1 MTLLTTIAAFLI
13 TLGVLV
19 VIHEYGHYW
28 VAKKSGVKV
37 LRFSIG
43 FGRPLARWV
52 RGPDRTEWVLAAL
65 PLGGYVR
72 MLDERDP
79 ECLPIAPADLPR
91 AFNRQSVY
99 KRIAIVLA
107 GPVANLLLA
116 VAVYWFLSVVGV
128 FEPAAVVGTPPQAS
142 AAAKAGLL
150 AGDTVIDVAGNPVR
164 SWNELR
170 WLLLQRAVATDPIEL
185 EVEGSDKRRR
195 ALTIQADPVSSEDLD
210 GDLVGRLGF
219 VLFSGPTRIGQ
230 VTESSPAFQS
240 GLQTGDRIVSVNG
253 EPLGSASRL
262 RALIRESAERRIDF
276 GVERDAAES
285 KVARIPVQI
294 TPARITEGGKTFGRI
309 GAELSDRLPPIK
321 VQYGPLES
329 IPRAVQRTVDTAVFS
344 LKMLGK
350 MLTGEASWK
359 NLSGPVTIADYAGQT
374 ARIGLAAFL
383 GFLALVSISLAVLNL
398 LPIPMLDGGH
408 LLYYL
413 IEIIK
418 GSPPAD
424 WVVEWG
430 QRAGVALLG
439 LLTVLA
445 LYNDLLRLLPD
456 FFE

>member
-1 MTLLTTIAAFLI
+1 MTLLTAIAAFLV
-13 TLGVLV
+13 TLGILV

-52 RGPDRTEWVLAAL
+52 RGADRTEWVVAAL

-79 ECLPIAPADLPR
+79 ECLPIAAADLPR
-91 AFNRQSVY
+91 AFNRQPVW

-107 GPVANLLLA
+107 GPAANLLLA

-128 FEPAAVVGTPPQAS
+128 FEPNAVVGIPPPAS
-142 AAAKAGLL
+142 AAARAGLM
-150 AGDTVIDVAGNPVR
+150 AGDTVVQVAGNPVR

-170 WLLLQRAVATDPIEL
+170 WLLLQRAVSTAPIAL

-195 ALTIQADPVSSEDLD
+195 ELTVQPSAVAPEDLD
-210 GDLVGRLGF
+210 GDLIGRMGF
-219 VLFSGPTRIGQ
+219 VLFQGPTRIGQ
-230 VTESSPAFQS
+230 VTEASPAFVG
-240 GLQTGDRIVSVNG
+240 GLRPGDRVVSVNG
-253 EPLGSASRL
+253 EPIATAERL
-262 RALIRESAERRIDF
+262 RSLIRASADQPIELSIERE
-276 GVERDAAES
+276 ERS
-285 KVARIPVQI
+285 IRLQV
-294 TPARITEGGKTFGRI
+294 TPARVTDDKGNYFGRI

-329 IPRAVQRTVDTAVFS
+329 IPRAVQKTADTAVFS

-350 MLTGEASWK
+350 MLTGEASWR

-413 IEIIK
+413 IEIFK

-445 LYNDLLRLLPD
+445 LYNDVLRLLS
-456 FFE
+456 

>member
-1 MTLLTTIAAFLI
+1 MNLLTTIAAFLV
-13 TLGVLV
+13 TLGLLI

-28 VAKKSGVKV
+28 VARKCGVKV

-52 RGPDRTEWVLAAL
+52 RGADRTEWVISAL

-79 ECLPIAPADLPR
+79 DCGQISASDLPR
-91 AFNRQSVY
+91 AFNRQPVA

-116 VAVYWFLSVVGV
+116 VAVYWSLNVVGV
-128 FEPAAVVGTPPQAS
+128 FEPKATLGAPPAAT
-142 AAAKAGLL
+142 AAARAGVL
-150 AGDTVIDVAGNPVR
+150 AGDTVLAVDGEEVR
-164 SWNELR
+164 SLNELR
-170 WLLLQRAVATDPIEL
+170 WLLLQRVVGERPIAL
-185 EVEGSDKRRR
+185 EVDGVDGYRR
-195 ALTIQADPVSSEDLD
+195 ALRLDAARLSSDDID
-210 GDLVGRLGF
+210 GDVIARVGIVPYVGPPRVGRVAEG
-219 VLFSGPTRIGQ
+219 SAAER
-230 VTESSPAFQS
+230 A
-240 GLQTGDRIVSVNG
+240 GLRAGDRIVG
-253 EPLGSASRL
+253 LDGQPIASARQL
-262 RALIRESAERRIDF
+262 IERIRAAAEKRVELD
-276 GVERDAAES
+276 VERDGGAL
-285 KVARIPVQI
+285 RIAV
-294 TPARITEGGKTFGRI
+294 TPARVTDESGAVIGRM
-309 GAELSDRLPPIK
+309 GAELNDRPPLVK
-321 VQYGPLES
+321 VQYGPFES
-329 IPRAVQRTVDTAVFS
+329 IGLALRKTADTAVFS

-350 MLTGEASWK
+350 MITGEASWK

-374 ARIGLAAFL
+374 ARVGLASFL

-413 IEIIK
+413 IEILK

-430 QRAGVALLG
+430 QRAGIALLG

-445 LYNDLLRLLPD
+445 LYNDFMRLLS
-456 FFE
+456 

>member
-1 MTLLTTIAAFLI
+1 MTFLTTVIAFLI
-13 TLGVLV
+13 TLGILI
-19 VIHEYGHYW
+19 VIHELGHYW

-52 RGPDRTEWVLAAL
+52 RGPDRTEWVVAAL

-79 ECLPIAPADLPR
+79 ECQPVAEADLPR
-91 AFNRQSVY
+91 AFNRQPVS
-99 KRIAIVLA
+99 KRIVIVLA

-116 VAVYWFLSVVGV
+116 VVVYWFLSVIGT
-128 FEPAAVVGTPPQAS
+128 FEPSAVLAAPPPAT
-142 AAAKAGLL
+142 AAGRAGLSS
-150 AGDTVIDVAGNPVR
+150 GDTVVEVAGKPVR

-170 WLLLQRAVATDPIEL
+170 WLLLQRVVSDEPIAL
-185 EVEGSDKRRR
+185 EVEGTNQHRRS
-195 ALTIQADPVSSEDLD
+195 LTLQPERIAAEDLETD
-210 GDLVGRLGF
+210 VIGRLGF
-219 VLFSGPTRIGQ
+219 ALYRGPTRVGQ
-230 VTESSPAFQS
+230 VNEASPAARA
-240 GLQTGDRIVSVNG
+240 GLRTGDRIVAIDG
-253 EPLGSASRL
+253 EPIAAADRL
-262 RALIRESAERRIDF
+262 RERIRASAERPLELGI
-276 GVERDAAES
+276 ERDEQ
-285 KVARIPVQI
+285 RIRIQV
-294 TPARITEGGKTFGRI
+294 TPARITEGGNSFGRI
-309 GAELSDRLPPIK
+309 GAELSDRLPLIK

-329 IPRAVQRTVDTAVFS
+329 IPRAVERTVDTAVFS

-350 MLTGEASWK
+350 MLIGEASWK

-374 ARIGLAAFL
+374 ARIGLAPFL

-413 IEIIK
+413 IEIVK
-418 GSPPAD
+418 GSPPSD

-445 LYNDLLRLLPD
+445 LYNDVLRLLS
-456 FFE
+456 

>member
-1 MTLLTTIAAFLI
+1 MTFLTAIAAFLV

-28 VAKKSGVKV
+28 VAKKAGVKV

-52 RGPDRTEWVLAAL
+52 RGADRTEWVVAAL

-79 ECLPIAPADLPR
+79 ECQPIAPADLPR
-91 AFNRQSVY
+91 AFNRQSVG

-128 FEPAAVVGTPPQAS
+128 FEPSAVVGTPAPTT
-142 AAAKAGLL
+142 AAARAGL
-150 AGDTVIDVAGNPVR
+150 ASGDTVVEVAGHPVR

-170 WLLLQRAVATDPIEL
+170 WLLLQRAVSTAPIEL
-185 EVEGSDKRRR
+185 EVEGSDKRLRS
-195 ALTIQADPVSSEDLD
+195 LTLNPARLTPEDLD
-210 GDLVGRLGF
+210 GDLIGRLGF
-219 VLFSGPTRIGQ
+219 VLYSGPTRIGQ
-230 VTESSPAFQS
+230 VTEGSPASQA
-240 GLQTGDRIVSVNG
+240 GLRTGDRVVSVNG
-253 EPLGSASRL
+253 EPIAAADRL
-262 RALIRESAERRIDF
+262 RSLIRASAEKPMEID
-276 GVERDAAES
+276 VERED
-285 KVARIPVQI
+285 KVIRVQV
-294 TPARITEGGKTFGRI
+294 TPARVTEGGNSFGRI
-309 GAELSDRLPPIK
+309 GAELSDRLPPVK

-329 IPRAVQRTVDTAVFS
+329 IPRAIERTADTAVFS

-350 MLTGEASWK
+350 MVTGEASWK

-413 IEIIK
+413 IEIFK

-445 LYNDLLRLLPD
+445 LYNDFSRLLT
-456 FFE
+456 